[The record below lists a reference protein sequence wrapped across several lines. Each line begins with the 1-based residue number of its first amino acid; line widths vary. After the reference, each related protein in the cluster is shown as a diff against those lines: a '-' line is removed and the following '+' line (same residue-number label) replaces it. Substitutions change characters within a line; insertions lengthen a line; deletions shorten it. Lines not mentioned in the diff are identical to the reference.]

1 MDFSQK
7 FRYSLCQLKKDQT
20 TKTIP
25 ARSNSST
32 KNHDDDEVDE
42 VEEINK
48 LEFEKSLINNEEE
61 NKILGIEIEDDI
73 ELDVEDEIDN
83 SEIEEFEDE
92 YMEISFKLII
102 RREGKNSAGK
112 CETIYQTKEYSGCI
126 NCKISF
132 HLTFRDD
139 VRIT

>member
-1 MDFSQK
+1 EK
-7 FRYSLCQLKKDQT
+7 IKEIEKKVKDKKKKVRNLEVRIKAVKAKQE
-20 TKTIP
+20 TIDELEEFAKERIDIK

-102 RREGKNSAGK
+102 RREDNR
-112 CETIYQTKEYSGCI
+112 KENDLI
-126 NCKISF
+126 
-132 HLTFRDD
+132 
-139 VRIT
+139 